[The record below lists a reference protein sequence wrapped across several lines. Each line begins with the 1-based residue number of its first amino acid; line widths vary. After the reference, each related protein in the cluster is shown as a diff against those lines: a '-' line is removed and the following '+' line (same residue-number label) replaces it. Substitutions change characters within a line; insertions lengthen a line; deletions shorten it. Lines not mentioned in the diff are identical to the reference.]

1 MSGFKIR
8 IVLCIVFLVVFGL
21 HGTSWGVS
29 VGLQADTDSPETT
42 HTTRTIDTDDITF
55 SLKATKDFTA
65 IAASLAFTVEGA
77 SATLNQSSFNM
88 TAANTISDGTLV
100 VTVPRTALTD
110 IGTYEITVTVTAT
123 FPTNAEPGSI
133 TLTVIVRDTNMLEVL
148 PETING
154 AYYTNTRGIYN
165 TDTGDVTYTLQ
176 VKNLGKA
183 EDTIILSKTGDTTDD
198 KIDVSGQAT
207 FSEAEVTLAGGAIT
221 DVTMTIPKAAID
233 IPGTYVIYI
242 TATSKHGI
250 TQSIQVTTTT
260 VVQKDPQA
268 AVTLLVKDDSGPTRT
283 TLVDDTGNITF
294 SLECEEYFSGS
305 FVAEPVCTPIATPP
319 FLECNTPS
327 APDWNVELAV
337 SGDISTATVTPKVA
351 NAADF
356 TLSSLAKQAV
366 KLTVPRTALANA
378 GRYVITVTATPT
390 APGTFTSVPTSASV
404 TVIVKGDSDR
414 PTATPEYYEFLSET
428 TVRIYSNE
436 DDALKLASPLLEQ
449 LVDIHSDP
457 NGYAMFKIDFGE
469 SVSSSKTDPTAES
482 FSLSELT
489 IVEVRDVIDGR
500 VITLQGITVE
510 SVQRVEGSSS
520 AYRVLLSMPKA
531 IFGRLPI
538 TLSMGVGEDAVYAT
552 DGGVGNVESYF
563 FLHIVDRFASEIS
576 ALRYGLTLK
585 EVGDKSQ
592 IIAPDS
598 TEDVTYTLR
607 VTNSGTVADT
617 INLEMLGDVT
627 GVVLSQTTMEL
638 GPDVAQDVTVTIPR
652 SALTEQR
659 TYRLNVKATSEG
671 DPTQVAQLIFQ
682 TVLTDEDPENVVI
695 EETTQSVI
703 ITEFMFE
710 TTGGAEALPLWIEL
724 YNNSTAAVNLR
735 GWKLQW
741 QQMKPTPVK
750 LTITLKEDFTIP
762 SEQCRLIVSTF
773 DRHSSGSKLGNEDVY
788 SLLRLHAEE
797 FVLSEVDVKSLI
809 NHDGFSLKLQT
820 SQGTLVDHIG
830 TIDSEGEVWKLPTC
844 LIDNV
849 RSSLIRRFDKGIPR
863 TGTNRN
869 GWIAAN
875 VAKRLPVGLYY
886 GHKTDLGT
894 PGYRRG
900 KPLPVELSEFSP
912 RVVEDE
918 IVINWTTESELNN
931 AGFNIY
937 RSTSRT
943 RNFRRIN
950 TKLIAGAGTTGQK
963 STYQFIDTTAKPNV
977 SYYYRI
983 EDVDFA
989 GKRAILATQKVRGLF
1004 SPNNKV
1010 ITRWASIKSPQ

>member
-8 IVLCIVFLVVFGL
+8 IGLCLVFLAVFGL
-21 HGTSWGVS
+21 QDTSWGLA
-29 VGLQADTDSPETT
+29 VGLVADTDYPETT
-42 HTTRTIDTDDITF
+42 HTTRTIDTNDITF
-55 SLKATKDFTA
+55 QLRATRDFTHT
-65 IAASLAFTVEGA
+65 IGLTYTISGA
-77 SATLNQSSFNM
+77 SAT
-88 TAANTISDGTLV
+88 ISPTTEAWLAGSETPGLLT

-110 IGTYEITVTVTAT
+110 TGTYEITATATVTSPPNVTVT
-123 FPTNAEPGSI
+123 PGSI
-133 TLTVIVRDTNMLEVL
+133 TLTVIVEDTNMLEV
-148 PETING
+148 
-154 AYYTNTRGIYN
+154 RGKTVHEIFYV
-165 TDTGDVTYTLQ
+165 TDTQNIYTTDTDDVTYNLY
-176 VKNLGKA
+176 VKNPGKA
-183 EDTIILSKTGDTTDD
+183 EDTIILSKTGDTTED

-207 FSEAEVTLAGGAIT
+207 LSETEVTLAGGATT
-221 DVTMTIPKAAID
+221 DVILTIPRYAIEL
-233 IPGTYVIYI
+233 PGTYVIYV

-260 VVQKDPQA
+260 TVTKDPSA
-268 AVTLLVKDDSGPTRT
+268 AITLLVDDDGPTRT
-283 TLVDDTGNITF
+283 TLLTDTGNITF
-294 SLECEEYFSGS
+294 DLEAEEYFSAA
-305 FVAEPVCTPIATPP
+305 FNLEPVCFPNPFPPPPLFCTTPT
-319 FLECNTPS
+319 
-327 APDWNVELAV
+327 APDWSVALAV
-337 SGDISTATVTPKVA
+337 SGDISTATLSTSS
-351 NAADF
+351 F
-356 TLSSLAKQAV
+356 TLSAAGTQDIT
-366 KLTVPRTALANA
+366 LTIPRTALTNP

-390 APGTFTSVPTSASV
+390 TSGSATSVTTSVSV
-404 TVIVKGDSDR
+404 IVIVKGTSDR
-414 PTATPEYYEFLSET
+414 PTATPEYYEFLPET

-457 NGYAMFKIDFGE
+457 NGYALFKIDFGE

-489 IVEVRDVIDGR
+489 IVEARDVIDGR
-500 VITLQGITVE
+500 LITLHGITVE
-510 SVQRVEGSSS
+510 SVQRVTGSNS
-520 AYRVLLSMPKA
+520 AYRVLLSMPRA
-531 IFGRLPI
+531 ILGRLPI

-552 DGGVGNVESYF
+552 DGGIGNVESYF
-563 FLHIVDRFASEIS
+563 FLNIVDRFASEIS
-576 ALRYGLTLK
+576 TLRYGLTLK
-585 EVGDKSQ
+585 EVGKKSQ

-598 TEDVTYTLR
+598 TEDITYTLR

-627 GVVLSQTTMEL
+627 GVVLSQTTMDL

-695 EETTQSVI
+695 EETTQSII

-741 QQMKPTPVK
+741 EQMKPMPVE
-750 LTITLKEDFTIP
+750 LTLTLKEDFTIP
-762 SEQCRLIVSTF
+762 RQQCRLIVSTF
-773 DRHSSGSKLGNEDVY
+773 DRHSTGSKLGNEDVY

-797 FVLSEVDVKSLI
+797 FVLSEVDVKTMI
-809 NHDGFSLKLQT
+809 NNDGFSLKLQN

-830 TIDSEGEVWKLPTC
+830 TINSEGEVWKLPPC

-849 RSSLIRRFDKGIPR
+849 RASLIRRFDKGIAR
-863 TGTNRN
+863 TGTKRN

-875 VAKRLPVGLYY
+875 VVKRLPVGLYY

-912 RVVEDE
+912 RVVEGE

-963 STYQFIDTTAKPNV
+963 STYQFIDTTAKQNV

-989 GKRAILATQKVRGLF
+989 GKRAILATQQLRGLF

-1010 ITRWASIKSPQ
+1010 ITRWASIKSPE